1 MSERYYALQASLP
14 PLPYFATASRLPI
27 NEARLRQRTTL
38 LAPPDRHALDLA
50 MELVRWRR
58 QLPESGDQ
66 RVARL
71 YRRFMQECANA
82 ELRDFVDY
90 RMGLR
95 AVVAAL
101 RRQRRRAE
109 PGAGEL
115 AGFGHWD
122 ALIRR
127 RWHEPELGLGCVYPW
142 IADARRLLEA
152 GDALG
157 LERLLMDAVW
167 RRLQP
172 LADAFPFRFEAIVA
186 YMFRWDVLARWVDYD
201 AARAQVRFAQLLD
214 EVIDGKRFTI
224 G

>member
-14 PLPYFATASRLPI
+14 PLPHFAAAARLPI
-27 NEARLRQRTTL
+27 NEVRLRQRMML
-38 LAPPDRHALDLA
+38 LAPADRHALDLA

-71 YRRFMQECANA
+71 HRRFVQECANA
-82 ELRDFVDY
+82 ELKAFVDF

-101 RRQRRRAE
+101 RRKRRHAQ
-109 PGAGEL
+109 PAPGEL
-115 AGFGHWD
+115 MGFGHWD
-122 ALIRR
+122 AVIRR
-127 RWHEPELGLGCVYPW
+127 RWHEPGLGLQYVYPW
-142 IADARRLLEA
+142 IPEARQLLNI
-152 GDALG
+152 GDALE

-167 RRLQP
+167 QRLQP
-172 LADAFPFRFEAIVA
+172 LADAFPFCFEAIFA
-186 YMFRWDVLARWVDYD
+186 YIFKWDILARWVDFD
-201 AARAQVRFAQLLD
+201 AGLAGMRFAQLLD
-214 EVIDGKRFTI
+214 EVTGGKRNTI